1 MLVDAATSGAET
13 RGGGEVL
20 YVDMHCFNQAF
31 WGSRPFT
38 RRLSGDM
45 PVAKIIE
52 GDRIGKLG
60 TLALGCSAT
69 IFDSTRLK
77 VLLTRRTDNGR
88 WCLPGGRT
96 ESGESITETCLR
108 ETLEETGL
116 QVRIVR
122 LLGVY
127 SSPHRLVEYPDG
139 NRYQIV
145 ALNFEAEPI
154 GGALTISDE
163 TTDYGYFS
171 WDEITRMDV
180 METHVERL
188 TDVFSGQPAP
198 FVR

>member
-1 MLVDAATSGAET
+1 M
-13 RGGGEVL
+13 GEV
-20 YVDMHCFNQAF
+20 
-31 WGSRPFT
+31 S
-38 RRLSGDM
+38 
-45 PVAKIIE
+45 VAKIIE
-52 GDRIGKLG
+52 GERIGKLG
-60 TLALGCSAT
+60 KIALGCSAV
-69 IFDSTRLK
+69 IFDEARTK

-96 ESGESITETCLR
+96 ESGESVVETCMR
-108 ETLEETGL
+108 EILEETGL

-127 SSPHRLVEYPDG
+127 SSPHRMVEYADG

-154 GGALTISDE
+154 GGTLTTSAE
-163 TTDYGYFS
+163 TTEYGYFS
-171 WDEITRMDV
+171 WENIARMDV

-188 TDVFSGQPAP
+188 RDVFSGEPVP

>member
-1 MLVDAATSGAET
+1 MS
-13 RGGGEVL
+13 
-20 YVDMHCFNQAF
+20 
-31 WGSRPFT
+31 
-38 RRLSGDM
+38 
-45 PVAKIIE
+45 VAKIIE
-52 GDRIGKLG
+52 GERIGKLG
-60 TLALGCSAT
+60 KLALGCSAT
-69 IFDSTRLK
+69 IFDASRQK

-96 ESGESITETCLR
+96 DAGESVIETCIR

-116 QVRIVR
+116 EVRVVR

-145 ALNFEAEPI
+145 ALNFEVEPI
-154 GGALTISDE
+154 GGALAISDE

-171 WDEITRMDV
+171 WEEIGQMDV

-188 TDVFSGQPAP
+188 TDVFSGHPAP